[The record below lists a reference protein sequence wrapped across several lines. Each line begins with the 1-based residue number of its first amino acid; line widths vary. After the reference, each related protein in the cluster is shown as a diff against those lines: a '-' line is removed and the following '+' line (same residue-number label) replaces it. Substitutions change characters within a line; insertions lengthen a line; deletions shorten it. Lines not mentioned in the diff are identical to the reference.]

1 MALGNPEIFR
11 IALCHAEIPA
21 LKRFFLAGVKS
32 LNDFLNK
39 VKPNNFY
46 LRNYTSGGGLL
57 PEKLITIVKLLK
69 QLFCITSIVIGLSS
83 N

>member
-11 IALCHAEIPA
+11 IAICHAEIPA
-21 LKRFFLAGVKS
+21 LKLPFIAGAKS

-46 LRNYTSGGGLL
+46 LRNYTIGGGLFA
-57 PEKLITIVKLLK
+57 K
-69 QLFCITSIVIGLSS
+69 
-83 N
+83 